1 MINQGVSTTVK
12 QREVRQLL
20 SIEAAR
26 QSEIKKCLQANKRA
40 VLLQTLMSVY
50 KTATNEAPKWST
62 LTVRT
67 RETVLK
73 HSHRGKN
80 KSKADVLGASA
91 SILSPTVSKVKASEV
106 TAMKNRIVTR
116 SSSVQAAKSPNVHN
130 LLPQVA
136 AQIALESSKR
146 S

>member
-1 MINQGVSTTVK
+1 
-12 QREVRQLL
+12 
-20 SIEAAR
+20 
-26 QSEIKKCLQANKRA
+26 
-40 VLLQTLMSVY
+40 MSVY

-67 RETVLK
+67 RETVSK

-91 SILSPTVSKVKASEV
+91 SILSPTVSKVKASKV
-106 TAMKNRIVTR
+106 TAMKDLIVTH

-130 LLPQVA
+130 SLPQVA
-136 AQIALESSKR
+136 KVSISRGKAKHWKLFVKEQCWRRKLSRRLNAVQM
-146 S
+146 